1 MTDAEN
7 KIEDVLRDAERLFA
21 SLKAAGIAYIPVK
34 KGEAVLPPETPLPT
48 APADAVPIEPDAWSA
63 KVGFEARSSGVV
75 FGLWKIGSALFAA
88 GRAVSSG
95 DIAPFPEEEAA
106 QAQKLLGWFAGEI
119 KAEAAGE
126 PLILSATARKDG
138 ADITGGAFSV
148 KPLLDEKMG
157 EWKPSVIVAL
167 GPLASLILAG
177 SMDAGKLRGRFHS
190 YNGVKTA
197 VTHSPED
204 LVKRPGLK
212 KETLEDMKMVI
223 KALRSEA

>member
-7 KIEDVLRDAERLFA
+7 KIEDVLRDAERLFE

-48 APADAVPIEPDAWSA
+48 APVDAVPIEPDAWSA
-63 KVGFEARSSGVV
+63 KVGFEAGAAVV
-75 FGLWKIGSALFAA
+75 FGLWRVGGALFAA
-88 GRAVSSG
+88 GRAVHSG
-95 DIAPFPEEEAA
+95 DTNPFPEDESV

-126 PLILSATARKDG
+126 PLILSATPRKDG
-138 ADITGGAFSV
+138 VDITGGAFSV
-148 KPLLDEKMG
+148 KPLLDEKIG
-157 EWKPSVIVAL
+157 EWKPSVVVAL
-167 GPLASLILAG
+167 GVLASLLIAG
-177 SMDAGKLRGRFHS
+177 SADAGKLRGRFHS